1 MIETIY
7 LDMDGVISDFDKRY
21 SAIYGCNCRDD
32 PNEKHWFEFVKQKGF
47 FLLDPC
53 KGMVDLIEK
62 LFSLDVNVVILT
74 CVSERKNHGAVRD
87 QKIDWL
93 KEYNLGHLPA
103 IFTRTKLQKSNFASP
118 TSLIIDDSV
127 KCVEPFKQKGG
138 YGILHQN
145 VKQTIIE
152 LNCLKDKGLLCALSL
167 DPVTQTY

>member
-21 SAIYGCNCRDD
+21 FSIYGCNCRDD

-47 FLLDPC
+47 FLLEPC
-53 KGMVDLIEK
+53 KGMIDLIDNLYK
-62 LFSLDVNVVILT
+62 LDVNVVILT
-74 CVSERKNHGAVRD
+74 CVSDRKNSRAVRD

-93 KEYNLGHLPA
+93 QEYNLGHLPA
-103 IFTRTKLQKSNFASP
+103 IFTHTKLQKSLFA
-118 TSLIIDDSV
+118 TSKTLLIDDSV
-127 KCVEPFKQKGG
+127 KCIEPFKEKGG

-167 DPVTQTY
+167 DQVM